1 MADGDDELERITG
14 LLKEH
19 EQAISELQEADD
31 PVERDRLAQLERAR
45 LGLLARLRGLGASAT
60 NGDA

>member
-1 MADGDDELERITG
+1 MADEDDELERITG

-19 EQAISELQEADD
+19 EQSIAELQEADD
-31 PVERDRLAQLERAR
+31 PVQREQLAQLELDR
-45 LGLLARLRGLGASAT
+45 LGLLARLRSLGGSAT

>member
-1 MADGDDELERITG
+1 VAEEDDELERITG

-19 EQAISELQEADD
+19 EQSIAELQETDD
-31 PVERDRLAQLERAR
+31 PAQRERLAQLEQGR
-45 LGLLARLRGLGASAT
+45 LGLLAQLRGLGGSAT

>member
-1 MADGDDELERITG
+1 VADEDDELEQITG

-19 EQAISELQEADD
+19 EQSIAELQEADD
-31 PVERDRLAQLERAR
+31 PAQREQLAQLERGR
-45 LGLLARLRGLGASAT
+45 LGLLARLRALGGSAT